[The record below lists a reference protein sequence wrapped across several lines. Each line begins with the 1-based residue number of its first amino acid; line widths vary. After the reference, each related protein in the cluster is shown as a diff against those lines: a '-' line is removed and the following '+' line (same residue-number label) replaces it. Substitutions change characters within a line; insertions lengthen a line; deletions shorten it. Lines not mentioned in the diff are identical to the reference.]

1 MRKNS
6 VKGTSDF
13 LPKDMRIRD
22 YLVSTILSVYQAN
35 GFERIGTPI
44 LEDIENLDNSD
55 GGENL
60 NLIFKVMKRGE
71 KLKDSLAKGDF
82 DDLADMGLRYDLTLP
97 LARYYAAH
105 RNELNSPFKVI
116 QIGDVFRAERPQKG
130 RMRQFM
136 QCDIDTLNASDI
148 SAEIELLDICAKAL
162 LAIGISNFK
171 FRINDRRILNSM
183 LESIGFPQEALQSV
197 CISFDKLDK
206 IGMDGVA
213 EELIEK
219 GMPAGAVDKLTEIVS
234 AGDMSPT
241 KVKEY
246 CSDPK
251 YAEDVERIIESMNI
265 IANDR
270 FEIEFDMS
278 LVRGQGYYTG
288 TVFEVESLDFGSSIA
303 GGGRYDNMIGKFL
316 GEKVPAVGISIGFE
330 RIVSILSER
339 GGSIGG
345 SRPRYAVVF
354 GEGEIVQAIK
364 KADELR
370 ADYDVALFAR
380 PNKPGKLFAKLEA
393 QGFKG
398 CYVLGADEP
407 VKEFQGT

>member
-97 LARYYAAH
+97 LVRYYAAH

-183 LESIGFPQEALQSV
+183 LESRRPDRKSV
-197 CISFDKLDK
+197 
-206 IGMDGVA
+206 V
-213 EELIEK
+213 
-219 GMPAGAVDKLTEIVS
+219 
-234 AGDMSPT
+234 
-241 KVKEY
+241 
-246 CSDPK
+246 
-251 YAEDVERIIESMNI
+251 
-265 IANDR
+265 
-270 FEIEFDMS
+270 
-278 LVRGQGYYTG
+278 
-288 TVFEVESLDFGSSIA
+288 
-303 GGGRYDNMIGKFL
+303 
-316 GEKVPAVGISIGFE
+316 
-330 RIVSILSER
+330 
-339 GGSIGG
+339 
-345 SRPRYAVVF
+345 
-354 GEGEIVQAIK
+354 
-364 KADELR
+364 
-370 ADYDVALFAR
+370 
-380 PNKPGKLFAKLEA
+380 
-393 QGFKG
+393 
-398 CYVLGADEP
+398 
-407 VKEFQGT
+407 